1 LLSVIE
7 KHHAEALAKATAAA
21 AASAPPPPPTIT
33 NAQLDTLQARLHAM
47 HEAVR
52 KKTKTLTRRK
62 DYS

>member
-52 KKTKTLTRRK
+52 KE
-62 DYS
+62 D